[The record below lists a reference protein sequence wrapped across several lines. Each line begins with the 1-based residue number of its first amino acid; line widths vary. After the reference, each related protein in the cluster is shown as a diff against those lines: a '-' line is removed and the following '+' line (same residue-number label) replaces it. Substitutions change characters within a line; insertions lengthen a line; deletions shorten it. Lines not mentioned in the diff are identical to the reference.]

1 MTNGCSSGLYVLLIP
16 LGGFVVLPEILG
28 TEQILHLRNKWPMV
42 TWVLLRALEETG
54 VPFLPAGGPVS

>member
-1 MTNGCSSGLYVLLIP
+1 MLLIP